1 MWGNFLVG
9 TQKGRHN
16 NAECTEVINLVTSLC
31 CRHYYKRG
39 ILERVEGRRL
49 VYKFSRKAMD
59 RVREKRHNS
68 V

>member
-1 MWGNFLVG
+1 MLLKQLFLFV
-9 TQKGRHN
+9 
-16 NAECTEVINLVTSLC
+16 S
-31 CRHYYKRG
+31 RHYYKRG

-59 RVREKRHNS
+59 RVRELREKRHAA